1 MTRRRPPGFTIA
13 VLLVLA
19 ACAQDSEI
27 AARDRMCAAFDHVT
41 SLIGEAQGAI
51 GQGQPDDVDFDALH
65 AAIDELEAAA
75 REYDRVND
83 TRAARNA
90 VERLLVDLAAGGG
103 NALDYFLTICEPYFE
118 EHPL

>member
-1 MTRRRPPGFTIA
+1 MTGRGSPRFVIA
-13 VLLVLA
+13 LLLVLA
-19 ACAQDSEI
+19 ACAQDPEI

-41 SLIGEAQGAI
+41 SLFGEAQGAI
-51 GQGQPDDVDFDALH
+51 GGGQPDEVDFDELD
-65 AAIDELEAAA
+65 AAIEELEAAA

-90 VERLLVDLAAGGG
+90 VEQLPVDLAAGGG
-103 NALDYFLTICEPYFE
+103 NGLNYFLTICEPYFE